1 MAIKKDVEIGNTGM
15 IASYLK
21 IEDFSFSS
29 DGDTLVINMGLYKDQ
44 ASRDIGKSQIDL
56 VVIKITKANDEVFSG
71 ANLTQMMY
79 NKIKSLDAF
88 IGAIDV

>member
-15 IASYLK
+15 VASYLK

-44 ASRDIGKSQIDL
+44 ASRNSGKSQIDL
-56 VVIKITKANDEVFSG
+56 VVVKITKATEETFTG
-71 ANLTQMMY
+71 INLTQMMY
-79 NKIKSLDAF
+79 NKIKSLSAF
-88 IGAIDV
+88 SGSVDV